1 LVVPYVPPWPELA
14 RVPFGTAVA
23 FERAFGSR
31 WPGDVI
37 VLGAVLSLFKVWNGC
52 FVAGTRLLYG
62 MARRGM
68 LAPGLARVHP
78 RFLTP
83 HGAIA
88 FASGL
93 TVVGALLGDAALVPM
108 SEVGALAIAVGWLVA
123 CASFLRGVAWG
134 EARASGHAIATA
146 WTGVIVGSG
155 MVLMKVLPFV
165 PGHMTA
171 TEIAGLAVWMLL
183 GMALWS
189 AAASGAVAREG
200 SAR

>member
-37 VLGAVLSLFKVWNGC
+37 VMGAVPSLFKVWNGC

-68 LAPGLARVHP
+68 LGPGLARVHP

-123 CASFLRGVAWG
+123 CASFLRGVSWG
-134 EARASGHAIATA
+134 QARPPGRAIATA
-146 WTGVIVGSG
+146 WAGWLVAAG
-155 MVLMKVLPFV
+155 MVLRKVLPVV
-165 PGHMTA
+165 PGHMTG
-171 TEIAGLAVWMLL
+171 TEVAGLAGWMLL
-183 GMALWS
+183 GVVLRPR
-189 AAASGAVAREG
+189 AASGAEPREG
-200 SAR
+200 SAQ